1 MKKIHLLLII
11 LFIPFFSFSQIQSGI
26 SVGIKLAEYADFSK
40 LMNETRGDNYKPQL
54 SKLNGIT
61 VKFNDNEFSY
71 RIQVSKFENDGYSFY
86 NHCQTCEIIEGNYKG
101 KEAKIGFEKNLL
113 SGSFQPFLGTDLG
126 YRNVTFQGSASNPK
140 AGLFLYNTDVDQN
153 GGLIYPFLGIKGNF
167 LKSRVTLSAEAG
179 LEVLFNYEKETRTNS
194 LDEIISQDKYRRTRF
209 NTKPLGALTIIY
221 NFGYQ

>member
-1 MKKIHLLLII
+1 MKKIYLLLIS

-40 LMNETRGDNYKPQL
+40 LMNETRGNSYKPQL

-71 RIQVSKFENDGYSFY
+71 RIQASKFEDDDYSFY

-113 SGSFQPFLGTDLG
+113 SGNFQPFLGTDLG
-126 YRNVTFQGSASNPK
+126 YRNVTFQGRANNPK
-140 AGLFLYNTDVDQN
+140 ANSYLYNTDVDQN
-153 GGLIYPFLGIKGNF
+153 GGLIYPFIGIKGNF
-167 LKSRVTLSAEAG
+167 LKSRVTLSAETG
-179 LEVLFNYEKETRTNS
+179 LEVLFNYEKETRTNN

-209 NTKPLGALTIIY
+209 NTKPLGALTIVY